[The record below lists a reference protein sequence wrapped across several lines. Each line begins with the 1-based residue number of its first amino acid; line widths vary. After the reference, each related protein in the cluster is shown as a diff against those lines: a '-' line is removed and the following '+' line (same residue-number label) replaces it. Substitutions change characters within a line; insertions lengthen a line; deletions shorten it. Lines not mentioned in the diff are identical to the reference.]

1 MPTTR
6 SNIKTATPTTS
17 RGSRKCA
24 ISTADAP
31 SKKKSRMDDED
42 ETRKVGKQGKKG
54 KKGAR

>member
-24 ISTADAP
+24 ISMADAP
-31 SKKKSRMDDED
+31 SKKKSRMDNQED
-42 ETRKVGKQGKKG
+42 ETKKVGKQGKKG
-54 KKGAR
+54 AR